1 MYSNKL
7 VLAIKNNG
15 KILRELKDTVYVPY
29 GSEFSLLIKNLNTV
43 RCLVSVFIDGKN
55 VAEGSDFVISPG
67 SSLDLERYMVA
78 GNRSSG
84 NRFKFIERTASIEN
98 SSRGIKLEDGLV
110 RIEFEFEREA
120 PTRQHYLGDRI
131 TKGMD
136 GEWDSRLARGLTSS
150 TLSSTLSSRGISG
163 AMGASAAAASSDE
176 ISMHV
181 SVQSENGIT
190 VPGSVSNQRFT
201 EVAGFPTDGVKHSMV
216 LKLAGDIGQ
225 NAVTAPITVK
235 TKLICAVCDTV
246 NQIDAKFCRECGA
259 ALHIV

>member
-120 PTRQHYLGDRI
+120 PTRQHYLGNRI

-136 GEWDSRLARGLTSS
+136 GEWDSQLARELT
-150 TLSSTLSSRGISG
+150 SSTLSSRGISG
-163 AMGASAAAASSDE
+163 DMGASAAASSNE
-176 ISMHV
+176 ISMNT
-181 SVQSENGIT
+181 SAQSENGIT

-225 NAVTAPITVK
+225 NVVTAPITVK

-246 NQIDAKFCRECGA
+246 NQVDAKFCRECGA